1 MNTIDIILGIV
12 LLYGLIRGFF
22 RGLFAEVAALV
33 GLIAGIYGAI
43 YFSYILSDFLARH
56 INWDEGAI
64 NLFAFAIT
72 FILILFLV
80 TLAGKFLTKVA
91 NLAALGMINK
101 ILGAVFGLLKL
112 AFLASVVIMFFRAT
126 EEQIDLVEDK
136 TIEESVLYQPIAMLA
151 PVLLPTILK
160 EARERDIWNPLDNSE
175 AKEDQQGE

>member
-1 MNTIDIILGIV
+1 MNTIDIILGII

-43 YFSYILSDFLARH
+43 YFSYILSDFLAKH
-56 INWDEGAI
+56 VDWDEGVI

-91 NLAALGMINK
+91 NLAALGMVNK
-101 ILGAVFGLLKL
+101 ILGAAFGLLKL
-112 AFLASVVIMFFRAT
+112 AFLASVVIMFFKAT
-126 EEQIDLVEDK
+126 EEEIDLVEDK
-136 TIEESVLYQPIAMLA
+136 TIEESVLYRPVAIIA
-151 PVLLPTILK
+151 PTILPTILR
-160 EARERDIWNPLDNSE
+160 EARERDIWNPED
-175 AKEDQQGE
+175 KTDEDQEDEI

>member
-22 RGLFAEVAALV
+22 RGLFAEIAALV

-43 YFSYILSDFLARH
+43 YFSHILSDFLAKYV
-56 INWDEGAI
+56 NWDEGAT

-91 NLAALGMINK
+91 NLAALGMVNK
-101 ILGAVFGLLKL
+101 ILGGAFGLLKL
-112 AFLASVVIMFFRAT
+112 AFLASVVIMFFKAT
-126 EEQIDLVEDK
+126 EEQIDIVEDQ
-136 TIEESVLYQPIAMLA
+136 TIEESVLYRPVAIIA
-151 PVLLPTILK
+151 PTILPTILK
-160 EARERDIWNPLDNSE
+160 EAKERDIWNPENTEEPENDDL
-175 AKEDQQGE
+175 

>member
-33 GLIAGIYGAI
+33 GLIAGIYGSI
-43 YFSYILSDFLARH
+43 YFSHILSDFLANH
-56 INWDEGAI
+56 VNWDENVT

-91 NLAALGMINK
+91 NLAALGMVNK
-101 ILGAVFGLLKL
+101 ILGGVFGLLKL
-112 AFLASVVIMFFRAT
+112 AFLASVVMMFFRAT
-126 EEQIDLVEDK
+126 EEQIDIVEDE
-136 TIEESVLYQPIAMLA
+136 TIEESVLYEPIAIIV
-151 PVLLPTILK
+151 PTILPTILR
-160 EARERDIWNPLDNSE
+160 EARERDIWDPKNNE
-175 AKEDQQGE
+175 EEDSNDDF